1 MHRVRSQGPR
11 TPRAALGAGPYSS
24 RLSLAYPTSI
34 MVLDRDFMV
43 HAAAGTCG
51 GVAGVYVG
59 APLDTIKVLLQT
71 RSYSGMMGMEPSEID

>member
-1 MHRVRSQGPR
+1 MV
-11 TPRAALGAGPYSS
+11 
-24 RLSLAYPTSI
+24 
-34 MVLDRDFMV
+34 VLDRDFFV

-71 RSYSGMMGMEPSEID
+71 RNYSGECVDFGSGRLGKW

>member
-1 MHRVRSQGPR
+1 M
-11 TPRAALGAGPYSS
+11 
-24 RLSLAYPTSI
+24 
-34 MVLDRDFMV
+34 MVLDRDFLV

-71 RSYSGMMGMEPSEID
+71 RSNYSGVVGMDPCDPCFLQCCTCL